1 MNRAHATREAW
12 HPQTK
17 EDREA
22 ILRELEEVLAS
33 PHFCNSK
40 RYPTLL
46 RYIVENTL
54 AGKLELLKE
63 RTLGI
68 EVFDRPPTY
77 DTNTDTVVRY
87 TAGEVRKRLLLYYSE
102 HGRHNG
108 IRISLPAGSYVAEFV
123 HGDGEDDAMDRAS
136 VLHEGDHVAAGPGAP
151 HEPGPAAT
159 GTHDD
164 AGHGSPHGIAEG
176 ASSRTHASATRFVW
190 LALVA
195 ALVVAVVAVTWWR
208 SRATHLESAVD
219 AFWAPVLRD
228 QHTVIVCTGSS
239 VFAPQNKSGVETAGK
254 DIDYTFVSM
263 QIASAIAQVSS
274 EMEHAGTATQLAS
287 AATTP
292 LPDLREHSV
301 ALLGGYNNQWTLRL
315 TRPLRFYFIED
326 QGTREIIADRMQPQT
341 LYERDQ
347 SLPYSSADDY
357 ALVAR
362 FRDPTIDGWVVVM
375 AGLGRN
381 GTEAAAQFAT
391 SPHYMELLRDRL
403 GSAFT
408 NRNLEAILKVSVIEG
423 KTGAPSI
430 LAVHSW

>member
-1 MNRAHATREAW
+1 
-12 HPQTK
+12 
-17 EDREA
+17 
-22 ILRELEEVLAS
+22 
-33 PHFCNSK
+33 
-40 RYPTLL
+40 
-46 RYIVENTL
+46 
-54 AGKLELLKE
+54 
-63 RTLGI
+63 
-68 EVFDRPPTY
+68 
-77 DTNTDTVVRY
+77 
-87 TAGEVRKRLLLYYSE
+87 
-102 HGRHNG
+102 
-108 IRISLPAGSYVAEFV
+108 
-123 HGDGEDDAMDRAS
+123 
-136 VLHEGDHVAAGPGAP
+136 
-151 HEPGPAAT
+151 
-159 GTHDD
+159 
-164 AGHGSPHGIAEG
+164 
-176 ASSRTHASATRFVW
+176 
-190 LALVA
+190 
-195 ALVVAVVAVTWWR
+195 
-208 SRATHLESAVD
+208 
-219 AFWAPVLRD
+219 
-228 QHTVIVCTGSS
+228 
-239 VFAPQNKSGVETAGK
+239 
-254 DIDYTFVSM
+254 M

-326 QGTREIIADRMQPQT
+326 HGTREIIADRMQPQT